1 MECENR
7 KLRAEKDNYMIQME
21 FQQRKGNKDQLQRN
35 GSFNTGN
42 PFSTV
47 SDHLRHMQNTNSGGG
62 LGPILLSGTGSHFQ
76 QRPQNFLSGDSSSCY
91 EETKGHPPNHHSL
104 NEQLPRHQDQPFI
117 QSDPGLQHYF
127 NKNIRIG
134 DQQVREQYSDEEDSS
149 QQSQQEMIISAA
161 NTKEEAEI
169 KSYGDIEQ
177 SSLNNLEA
185 QVNQWQRQTKVY
197 EDGNIEEERKTTEG
211 QLVQTD
217 QDESDM
223 ISAYQDRRREN
234 SMSGRTKVPPL
245 ILSMKGQN
253 NQSRTQSGKFPE
265 IGSGN
270 ILGITKKPSLISPTS
285 TLSM

>member
-21 FQQRKGNKDQLQRN
+21 FQLRRANKDQLQNN

-76 QRPQNFLSGDSSSCY
+76 QRPHNFLSGDSSSCY
-91 EETKGHPPNHHSL
+91 DETKGQLANHHSL
-104 NEQLPRHQDQPFI
+104 IEQLPRHQDQPFI

-127 NKNIRIG
+127 NQNIRIG

-149 QQSQQEMIISAA
+149 QLSQQEMIISA
-161 NTKEEAEI
+161 NTREEAEM
-169 KSYGDIEQ
+169 KSYGEMEQ
-177 SSLNNLEA
+177 SSLKNLEA

-197 EDGNIEEERKTTEG
+197 DEGSIEEERKTTEG

-223 ISAYQDRRREN
+223 ISAYQDR
-234 SMSGRTKVPPL
+234 
-245 ILSMKGQN
+245 
-253 NQSRTQSGKFPE
+253 SRDRS
-265 IGSGN
+265 
-270 ILGITKKPSLISPTS
+270 
-285 TLSM
+285 